1 MQRSSN
7 RQQGRRAIST
17 NKWFKLL
24 IQQLMTSQGAELF
37 RLTVLNPGG
46 HDPEQ
51 QFDSPP
57 APGEGAH
64 PPMNFHAFA
73 ACTLGAFHFNPGRA
87 IAEHTPVLL
96 LLRSDFRASERAL
109 HDLKKQGRIV
119 AVSLK
124 ETGLH
129 QIAQQLCDRAKLSRF
144 MKIVEQADGC
154 IATTAEAAEIYQRVR
169 TKRDPATVTF
179 IPTPYPVEDRQ
190 WNLPLP
196 PHEQSGIF
204 VGTREWDV
212 PSRNHFAALLV
223 ARQLCEATGEP
234 VSVVNLDGHKGRRL
248 LDELRFPEGKL
259 RLIEKQKPY
268 PDYLRDVAR
277 HKIVLQLD
285 RSHVPGQVAGDA
297 LLARVPCVG
306 GDSAIERIAFSKTC
320 GESRTISEIASM
332 ALDLLKNPDLRVAI
346 VTESQERALE
356 RLSFQAVR
364 LQLGKFFALL

>member
-1 MQRSSN
+1 
-7 RQQGRRAIST
+7 
-17 NKWFKLL
+17 
-24 IQQLMTSQGAELF
+24 MTSQSADNS

-46 HDPEQ
+46 RDPEQ
-51 QFDSPP
+51 QFHKLPG
-57 APGEGAH
+57 PGEGAH
-64 PPMNFHAFA
+64 PPINFHAFA
-73 ACTLGAFHFNPGRA
+73 ACTLGAFHRDARRA
-87 IAEHTPVLL
+87 IAEDTLVLL

-109 HDLKKQGRIV
+109 SDLKKQGRIV

-129 QIAQQLCDRAKLSRF
+129 KIPQQLRDGAKLSRF
-144 MKIVEQADGC
+144 MKIVAEADGC
-154 IATTAEAAEIYQRVR
+154 IATTPEAAQIYQRVR

-179 IPTPYPVEDRQ
+179 IPTPYPVEDQR
-190 WNLPLP
+190 WNFSLPAN
-196 PHEQSGIF
+196 EQSGIF

-234 VSVVNLDGHKGRRL
+234 VSVLNLDGHKGRRL

-259 RLIEKQKPY
+259 PLIEKQKPY

-277 HKIVLQLD
+277 HKVVLQLD

-297 LLARVPCVG
+297 LLCRVACVG
-306 GDSAIERIAFSKTC
+306 GDGAIERIAFSKTC
-320 GESRTISEIASM
+320 GGSRTISEIASM
-332 ALDLLKNPDLRVAI
+332 ALDVLKNADLRAAI
-346 VTESQERALE
+346 VVESQERALE

-364 LQLGKFFALL
+364 SQLAKFFAQLAASDL

>member
-1 MQRSSN
+1 
-7 RQQGRRAIST
+7 
-17 NKWFKLL
+17 
-24 IQQLMTSQGAELF
+24 MTSQGAEHF

-46 HDPEQ
+46 RDPEQ
-51 QFDSPP
+51 QFHKLPG
-57 APGEGAH
+57 PGEGAH
-64 PPMNFHAFA
+64 PPINFHAFA
-73 ACTLGAFHFNPGRA
+73 ACTLGAFRRDARRA
-87 IAEHTPVLL
+87 IAEDTPVLL

-109 HDLKKQGRIV
+109 SDLKKQGRTV

-129 QIAQQLCDRAKLSRF
+129 QIAQQFCNAAKLSRF
-144 MKIVEQADGC
+144 IKIVTEADGC
-154 IATTAEAAEIYQRVR
+154 IATTPEAAEIYQRVR
-169 TKRDPATVTF
+169 SKRDPTTVAF

-190 WNLPLP
+190 WNFSLP
-196 PHEQSGIF
+196 PDEQSGIF

-223 ARQLCEATGEP
+223 VRQLCEATREP
-234 VSVVNLDGHKGRRL
+234 VTVVNLDGYKGRRL
-248 LDELRFPEGKL
+248 LDELGFPERKL
-259 RLIEKQKPY
+259 RLIEKRKSY
-268 PDYLRDVAR
+268 PDYLHDVAR
-277 HKIVLQLD
+277 HKIIFQLD

-332 ALDLLKNPDLRVAI
+332 ALDLLKNPDLRAAI

-364 LQLGKFFALL
+364 SQLAKFFAQL